1 MSVGDLSSEQSAPN
15 LYNLMCHLLTC
26 VILWP
31 DMQVTMCVSVH
42 SLPEVLHRDTKPCC
56 CLNISDLTM
65 MEVPTHPFHGGH
77 SKDQVLLL
85 PSPPDL
91 SQASESAEGEPR
103 AEPDNWPAAHV
114 G

>member
-91 SQASESAEGEPR
+91 SQASESTEGEPR